1 MRNTIGIDFS
11 KDNFDIHRLSD
22 RRHELFGT
30 DKAGLAALLRR
41 IGTAPVRV
49 VYEATGRYH
58 PEPRRVCRRLIDV
71 SYAAMAA
78 VSRAAQKFASAS
90 AGGMFPMGSGSR
102 RLLNRST
109 HSRIAHSTSSKL
121 RHGLRGWMTSALN
134 NLLIVSARA
143 LSWLSPTLPTEGSDN
158 GLTASHKAVT
168 GIACNRLSDH
178 AVVSFAWL
186 SGSRSEGT
194 SVSRRQSLGRV
205 SELVKIRWRRNFR
218 VN

>member
-71 SYAAMAA
+71 SYAAMAS

-143 LSWLSPTLPTEGSDN
+143 LSWLSPTLPTEGSMPASAN
-158 GLTASHKAVT
+158 CSVYLTD
-168 GIACNRLSDH
+168 GY
-178 AVVSFAWL
+178 WL
-186 SGSRSEGT
+186 PRS
-194 SVSRRQSLGRV
+194 L
-205 SELVKIRWRRNFR
+205 W
-218 VN
+218 